1 MSDAA
6 RTEHS
11 APASD
16 ANVDLTDPEYYINR
30 EISLLRFHA
39 RVLEEAFD
47 TSVPLLERVKFLAI
61 VSNNLDEVYMTRVA
75 GLWKQVQAGVV
86 DATPDGM
93 TPQEQLD
100 AVRGMA
106 LDMMEQQ
113 RVCYFEEMLPQI
125 EQYGLRILTVGDL
138 NNKQRRAV
146 NKYFLQQIFPVLTP
160 LGVDPGRPFPFISN
174 LSLNLAVLLATP
186 DGEERFARVKVP
198 TGVLPRL
205 VTLRTIME
213 HFDRDFTGVENTFLY
228 LEDIIAANLDT
239 LFPGMTILQ
248 SYPFRVTRD
257 ADIDIAEEEASD
269 LLETIESGIQMRRF
283 GSVTRLTVDSGMSP
297 GLRHQLVE
305 HLKIS
310 KASVYEIQS
319 PLGMS
324 DLFAFYAQADAPGL
338 KFAPFVPRRPRQFTQ
353 GMDYFAVVR
362 NHDVMLYHPY
372 DSFQPVVEFI
382 EAAAHDPQVL
392 AIKITLYRMGSNSP
406 IIDALL
412 EARANGK
419 QVAALVELKARF
431 DEENNIGWARAL
443 EAEGVHVIYGFQGL
457 KTHSKV
463 VLIVRRESDGLR
475 RYIHLSTGNYNVTT
489 TRIYTDT
496 ALLTC
501 REDLAD
507 DASLL
512 FNRLTG
518 FGPATEYEKLIV
530 APEYLRRR
538 MVDLIEREIDH
549 ARAGRK
555 AKLIFKMNSLVDPKL
570 SRLLYEASMAG
581 VEIKLIVRGMC
592 ILRPGVPGIS
602 ENIEVISIVGR
613 LLEHARIYYFQNGGQ
628 EELYMG
634 SADIMPRNL
643 DRRVETVFPI
653 ESNALKIEV
662 RDVLLQKQLEDTVKA
677 RILQP
682 DGQYI
687 RRQPAPG
694 AQPFDSQNWFIE
706 QTRNPL

>member
-1 MSDAA
+1 
-6 RTEHS
+6 
-11 APASD
+11 
-16 ANVDLTDPEYYINR
+16 
-30 EISLLRFHA
+30 
-39 RVLEEAFD
+39 
-47 TSVPLLERVKFLAI
+47 
-61 VSNNLDEVYMTRVA
+61 
-75 GLWKQVQAGVV
+75 
-86 DATPDGM
+86 
-93 TPQEQLD
+93 
-100 AVRGMA
+100 
-106 LDMMEQQ
+106 
-113 RVCYFEEMLPQI
+113 
-125 EQYGLRILTVGDL
+125 
-138 NNKQRRAV
+138 
-146 NKYFLQQIFPVLTP
+146 
-160 LGVDPGRPFPFISN
+160 
-174 LSLNLAVLLATP
+174 
-186 DGEERFARVKVP
+186 
-198 TGVLPRL
+198 
-205 VTLRTIME
+205 
-213 HFDRDFTGVENTFLY
+213 
-228 LEDIIAANLDT
+228 
-239 LFPGMTILQ
+239 
-248 SYPFRVTRD
+248 
-257 ADIDIAEEEASD
+257 
-269 LLETIESGIQMRRF
+269 
-283 GSVTRLTVDSGMSP
+283 
-297 GLRHQLVE
+297 
-305 HLKIS
+305 
-310 KASVYEIQS
+310 
-319 PLGMS
+319 
-324 DLFAFYAQADAPGL
+324 
-338 KFAPFVPRRPRQFTQ
+338 
-353 GMDYFAVVR
+353 MDYFAVVR

-382 EAAAHDPQVL
+382 EAAARDPQVL

-463 VLIVRRESDGLR
+463 ALIVRRESDGLR

-613 LLEHARIYYFQNGGQ
+613 FLEHARIYYFQNGGQ